1 MNLNLVHKTRT
12 LVKDVHCFITVIP
25 AHNGN
30 VLQVKSLDNVSKVK
44 SSSLSIS
51 LMKYSTCDQNTKKR
65 SPLL

>member
-12 LVKDVHCFITVIP
+12 LVN

-51 LMKYSTCDQNTKKR
+51 LMKYSTC
-65 SPLL
+65 